1 MAMTPRVIDIY
12 WGDNVEG
19 KDCIAGFTKAQAA
32 GIWGVIHKASQGTT
46 NADRAYSRRRDACK
60 QVGLLWGAYHFNNG
74 ENVKDQADWFIK
86 CAKPDSKTLMVL
98 DFEDNPR
105 SQMSI
110 HEAVSF
116 MKLIEDKT
124 GRSCAIYSGNRLKE
138 TIGQL
143 GKDEFQFITA
153 RKLWICQ
160 YGPKVKL
167 PKGYNDYWLWQYT
180 GDGIGPMPHKVDGI
194 QNNCDLNVYDG
205 TLQQLTDEWT
215 S

>member
-1 MAMTPRVIDIY
+1 
-12 WGDNVEG
+12 
-19 KDCIAGFTKAQAA
+19 
-32 GIWGVIHKASQGTT
+32 
-46 NADRAYSRRRDACK
+46 
-60 QVGLLWGAYHFNNG
+60 
-74 ENVKDQADWFIK
+74 
-86 CAKPDSKTLMVL
+86 
-98 DFEDNPR
+98 
-105 SQMSI
+105 
-110 HEAVSF
+110 